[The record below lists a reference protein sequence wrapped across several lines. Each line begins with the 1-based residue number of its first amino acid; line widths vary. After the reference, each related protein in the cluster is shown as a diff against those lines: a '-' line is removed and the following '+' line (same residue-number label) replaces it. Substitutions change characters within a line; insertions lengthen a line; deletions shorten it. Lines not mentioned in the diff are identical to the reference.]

1 MGRKTALSEVER
13 AQIVIL
19 HKEGLS
25 EREITK
31 RISRSKTAVRQAIMR
46 FKNFGSYKDKKR
58 SGRPHKTTPHDDHL
72 IQRIVVKSP
81 TASCKKIRSAVLQKV
96 TSIHRTTVSRL
107 LVHDFK
113 LKAHKSAKKP
123 RLTNAMKAERLTF
136 AQKYGH

>member
-31 RISRSKTAVRQAIMR
+31 RISRSKTAVHQAIMR

-58 SGRPHKTTPHDDHL
+58 SGRSRKTTPRDDHL
-72 IQRIVVKSP
+72 IWRIVVKSP
-81 TASCKKIRSAVLQKV
+81 TASCKN
-96 TSIHRTTVSRL
+96 TVSTTSEGYQYSS
-107 LVHDFK
+107 H
-113 LKAHKSAKKP
+113 
-123 RLTNAMKAERLTF
+123 NC
-136 AQKYGH
+136 Q

>member
-31 RISRSKTAVRQAIMR
+31 RISRSKTAVHQAIMR

-58 SGRPHKTTPHDDHL
+58 SGRPCKTTPRDDHL
-72 IQRIVVKSP
+72 IWRIVVKSP
-81 TASCKKIRSAVLQKV
+81 TASCKKIRSALLQKG
-96 TSIHRTTVSRL
+96 TSINRTTVSRR
-107 LVHDFK
+107 LVHDFN
-113 LKAHKSAKKP
+113 LKAPKNPHK
-123 RLTNAMKAERLTF
+123 LND
-136 AQKYGH
+136 